1 MTPMGSG
8 RGGIR
13 SGGVIPYAH
22 AELSQDHDPPDHD
35 TSLS

>member
-13 SGGVIPYAH
+13 SGGVNPYAH
-22 AELSQDHDPPDHD
+22 AELPHDHNPPDHEM
-35 TSLS
+35 SLS